1 MKTDHSYDELME
13 RVHRYLPLETIA
25 TVQTAYQFAK
35 KAHEHQRRKSNEPY
49 IVHPLEVAYIL
60 ADLEQD
66 APTLCA
72 GLLHD
77 TLEDCEVKPDDI
89 ERVFG
94 KEVLRLVEGVT
105 KLGKIHFES
114 HEEEQAENVRKMF
127 LAMAQDIRVVI
138 IKLAD
143 RLHNMRTL
151 KHLPKD
157 KQRLIS
163 RETREIFSPLAHRLG
178 MWSLKWEL
186 EDYAFYHLQ
195 PDDFQTIKQLVA
207 TRRDQREHYVTHLI
221 DQLNAVLSPS
231 GIRFTLFGRP
241 KHFYSIYKKL
251 TSQNLTY
258 DELYDTLGIRVLV
271 QTIRECYEALGVI
284 HAEFKPLAG
293 RFKDYIAMPKSNW
306 YQSLHT
312 TVMGP
317 EGKPVEI
324 QIRTHDMHQV
334 AEYGIAAH
342 WRYKEGGPAHEVDAD
357 FAWIRQL
364 VDHDKESAKP
374 SDFLQNL
381 KLDLVID
388 EVFVFTPK
396 GDIQVLPKGATPLDF
411 AYKIHTEIG
420 HRYIGAKINSQ
431 IATLSTPLQNGD
443 RVDIL
448 TAKHPQPKIDWL
460 SVVVTRQAKT
470 KIKQWFKKAHH
481 QEAIRM
487 GKEKIEKSLL
497 LMGLV
502 AKEVLTK
509 PVIDD
514 LLATFHVSRLDALY
528 LGITHGDISIKAVDA
543 HMARYLPTPSPRP
556 SRTTPTRPQAQLSV
570 LGERNVLTDVA
581 NCCHP
586 IPGDRVIGFISRGRG
601 VVVHREDCTA
611 IASLSTA
618 DRLRIVPVEWSI
630 PTANTGAFKA
640 VMMIQAFD
648 RIGILEDIVH
658 AISYS
663 KTNIHAIKTK
673 TIRKGGHM
681 QAVVHLHVEDI
692 AHLNRVK
699 GDLDRVSDVLSVQR
713 LFK

>member
-1 MKTDHSYDELME
+1 MKTDHSFEQLNE
-13 RVHRYLPLETIA
+13 VIQKYLPESDVALID
-25 TVQTAYQFAK
+25 TAYHFAK

-60 ADLEQD
+60 AELEQD
-66 APTLCA
+66 APTICA

-89 ERVFG
+89 SRLFG
-94 KEVLRLVEGVT
+94 SDVLRLVEGVT
-105 KLGKIHFES
+105 KLGKIYFDSSED
-114 HEEEQAENVRKMF
+114 EQAENVRKMF

-151 KHLPKD
+151 KFLSKER
-157 KQRLIS
+157 QLSIS

-195 PDDFQTIKQLVA
+195 PDDFQRIKQLVA
-207 TRRDQREHYVTHLI
+207 TRRDQREQYVNQLI
-221 DQLNAVLSPS
+221 QQLNLVLKPT
-231 GIRFTLFGRP
+231 GIEFRVFGRP

-251 TSQNLTY
+251 TTQNLAY

-271 QTIRECYEALGVI
+271 HSIRECYETLGVI
-284 HAEFKPLAG
+284 HSEFKPLAG
-293 RFKDYIAMPKSNW
+293 RFKDYIAMPKSNL

-324 QIRTHDMHQV
+324 QIRTHDMHQI

-342 WRYKEGGPAHEVDAD
+342 WRYKEGGTPHYFDAN

-364 VDHDKESAKP
+364 VESEKEGFPS

-396 GDIQVLPKGATPLDF
+396 GLVQVLPKGSTPLDF

-431 IATLSTPLQNGD
+431 IVSLTTPLQNGD
-443 RVDIL
+443 RVEIL
-448 TAKHPQPKIDWL
+448 TQKHPQPKIDWL
-460 SVVVTRQAKT
+460 TVVVTRQAKT
-470 KIKQWFKKAHH
+470 KIKQWFKRAHQ
-481 QEAIRM
+481 QEAIQL
-487 GKEKIEKSLL
+487 GKDKIEKSML
-497 LMGLV
+497 LMGWV
-502 AKEVLTK
+502 AKDAWSQLGVDT
-509 PVIDD
+509 
-514 LLATFHVSRLDALY
+514 LLSEFKVSKLDELY
-528 LGITHGDISIKAVDA
+528 MGITHGDLSIKSVEAVLRRLLCPA
-543 HMARYLPTPSPRP
+543 PTVLRRTKKPMPTPS
-556 SRTTPTRPQAQLSV
+556 SMTV
-570 LGERNVLTDVA
+570 LGETNIQTGSAR
-581 NCCHP
+581 CCNP
-586 IPGDRVIGFISRGRG
+586 IPGDPIIGYISVGRG
-601 VVVHREDCTA
+601 VIVHRNDCVS
-611 IASLSTA
+611 IANLPAS
-618 DRLRIVPVEWSI
+618 DRVRLIEVEWSHQASI
-630 PTANTGAFKA
+630 SRAIL
-640 VMMIQAFD
+640 MIQAFD

-658 AISYS
+658 AISS
-663 KTNIHAIKTK
+663 SRTNISEIKTK
-673 TIRKGGHM
+673 TIKSGGKM
-681 QAVVHLHVEDI
+681 RAVVAIDVMDTI
-692 AHLNRVK
+692 HLNRVK
-699 GDLDRVSDVLSVQR
+699 DALLQVTDVLSVQR
-713 LFK
+713 LLK

>member
-1 MKTDHSYDELME
+1 MKTDHSFEQLNE
-13 RVHRYLPLETIA
+13 VIQKYLPESDVGLID
-25 TVQTAYQFAK
+25 TAYHFAK

-60 ADLEQD
+60 AELEQD
-66 APTLCA
+66 APTICA

-89 ERVFG
+89 ARLFG
-94 KEVLRLVEGVT
+94 SDVLRLVEGVT
-105 KLGKIHFES
+105 KLGKIYFDSSED
-114 HEEEQAENVRKMF
+114 EQAENVRKMF

-151 KHLPKD
+151 KFLSKER
-157 KQRLIS
+157 QLSIS

-195 PDDFQTIKQLVA
+195 PDDFQQIKQLVS
-207 TRRDQREHYVTHLI
+207 TRREQREQYVNQLI
-221 DQLNAVLSPS
+221 QQLNMVLKPT
-231 GIRFTLFGRP
+231 GIEFRVFGRP

-251 TSQNLTY
+251 TIQNLAY

-271 QTIRECYEALGVI
+271 HSIRECYETLGVI
-284 HAEFKPLAG
+284 HSEFKPLAG
-293 RFKDYIAMPKSNW
+293 RFKDYIAMPKSNL

-324 QIRTHDMHQV
+324 QIRTHDMHQI

-342 WRYKEGGPAHEVDAD
+342 WRYKEGGTPHYFDAN

-364 VDHDKESAKP
+364 VESEKEGFRS

-396 GDIQVLPKGATPLDF
+396 GLVQVLPKGSTPLDF

-431 IATLSTPLQNGD
+431 IVSLTTPLQNGD
-443 RVDIL
+443 RVEIL
-448 TAKHPQPKIDWL
+448 TQKHPQPKIDWL
-460 SVVVTRQAKT
+460 TVVVTRQAKT
-470 KIKQWFKKAHH
+470 KIKQWFKRAHQ
-481 QEAIRM
+481 QEAIQL
-487 GKEKIEKSLL
+487 GKDKIEKSML
-497 LMGLV
+497 LMGWV
-502 AKEVLTK
+502 AKDAWSQLGVDT
-509 PVIDD
+509 
-514 LLATFHVSRLDALY
+514 LLSEFKVSKLDELY
-528 LGITHGDISIKAVDA
+528 MGITHGDLSIKSVEAVLRRLLCPA
-543 HMARYLPTPSPRP
+543 PTVLRRP
-556 SRTTPTRPQAQLSV
+556 KKPVATQSSVTV
-570 LGERNVLTDVA
+570 LGETNIQTGSAR
-581 NCCHP
+581 CCNP
-586 IPGDRVIGFISRGRG
+586 IPGDPIIGYISVGRG
-601 VVVHREDCTA
+601 VIVHRNDCVS
-611 IASLSTA
+611 IANLSAA
-618 DRLRIVPVEWSI
+618 DRVRLVEVEWSHQASI
-630 PTANTGAFKA
+630 SRAIL
-640 VMMIQAFD
+640 MIQAFD

-658 AISYS
+658 AISS
-663 KTNIHAIKTK
+663 SRTNISEIKTK
-673 TIRKGGHM
+673 TIKSGGKM
-681 QAVVHLHVEDI
+681 RAVVAIDVMDTI
-692 AHLNRVK
+692 HLNRVK
-699 GDLDRVSDVLSVQR
+699 ESLLQVTDVLSVQR
-713 LFK
+713 LLK